1 MSPETRTLQRL
12 ANATEAHARSQEV
25 QRPPPTRG
33 ALVRWCAGGSSQLHK
48 VQYTDYSC
56 IQTVQ
61 LYTACTALRTQ
72 ISVPIGPHQREV
84 AVQRGGSL

>member
-1 MSPETRTLQRL
+1 MSPETRTLQR
-12 ANATEAHARSQEV
+12 V
-25 QRPPPTRG
+25 WPPPRKRMHAARKYRG
-33 ALVRWCAGGSSQLHK
+33 RHQHVVRWCAGGSSQLHK

-72 ISVPIGPHQREV
+72 ISVPIGPHQ
-84 AVQRGGSL
+84 

>member
-72 ISVPIGPHQREV
+72 ISVPIGPHQ
-84 AVQRGGSL
+84 